1 MKAIGY
7 IRVSTEDQAK
17 EGVSLDN
24 QESKIKSYASLND
37 LDLIEVIRDEGV
49 SGKSLDREGMTRL
62 LDMVDNG
69 EVDTVI
75 VYKLDR
81 LSRKTIDTLNLI
93 ETFETK
99 GIAFHSISEKIDTK
113 SATGKFFLTIIS
125 AIAQME
131 RDVISERTIDALNH
145 KKSKKEWMGRI
156 PYGFKIEDNFLVEDP
171 EQIKSIQKAKRL
183 RRAGKSIRDIGE
195 SLDISKS
202 VVHRLVN
209 VNLKTIKAKYV
220 NGLAT

>member
-17 EGVSLDN
+17 EGISLDN

-37 LDLIEVIRDEGV
+37 LDLVEVIRDEGI
-49 SGKSLDREGMTRL
+49 SGKSLDREGMNHL
-62 LDMVDNG
+62 IEMVETG
-69 EVDTVI
+69 AVDAVI

-93 ETFETK
+93 ETFEGQ
-99 GIAFHSISEKIDTK
+99 GIAFHSISEKVDTK

-131 RDVISERTIDALNH
+131 RDLIAERTKDALKH
-145 KKSKKEWMGRI
+145 KKELGEYMGRL
-156 PYGFKIEDNFLVEDP
+156 PYGFKIEGKHLAEDP
-171 EQIKSIQKAKRL
+171 EQMKAIQKAKRL
-183 RRAGKSIRDIGE
+183 KRAGKSIRTIADH
-195 SLDISKS
+195 LNMSKS
-202 VVHRLVN
+202 VVHRLLN
-209 VNLKTIKAKYV
+209 ANLRTIKAKYI
-220 NGLAT
+220 NALAS